1 MVHKFFAP
9 IVLRFKD
16 TDALLDTMEFFD
28 QFEDKDLEPHLREL
42 VEQGSMQVARELI
55 RRNVRFW

>member
-1 MVHKFFAP
+1 MRKFFAP

-16 TDALLDTMEFFD
+16 TDALLDTMDFFNR
-28 QFEDKDLEPHLREL
+28 FEDKDLDPDLREL

-55 RRNVRFW
+55 RRKVRFW